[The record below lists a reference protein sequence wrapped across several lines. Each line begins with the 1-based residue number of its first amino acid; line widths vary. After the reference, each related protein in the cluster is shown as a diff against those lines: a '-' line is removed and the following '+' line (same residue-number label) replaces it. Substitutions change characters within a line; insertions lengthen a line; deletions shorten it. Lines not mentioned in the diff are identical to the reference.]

1 MISNENRYL
10 KTDSLYL
17 AAYLF
22 VQGADLAGVEALEGT
37 TTFAF
42 IRSVDCEIWAE
53 EFQNS
58 QEALVDAR
66 RYANALE
73 ILECER
79 QEALKKSHAGE
90 S

>member
-1 MISNENRYL
+1 MMNNRKRYL
-10 KTDSLYL
+10 RTRSLYL

-22 VQGADLAGVEALEGT
+22 VQGAELVGVEAQDQT
-37 TTFAF
+37 TIFAF
-42 IRSVDCEIWAE
+42 IRSADCETWSE

-58 QEALVDAR
+58 QEVLVDAR

-79 QEALKKSHAGE
+79 QEELMKLHAGE